1 MRGALAPQESTDFFS
16 EFFFHPRLAAQP
28 SESSA
33 TPFYVNHYMT
43 KYKFLSTGMCDTWL
57 ERSWRED
64 QICQK
69 NQLPKINFKASKI
82 EKTEKMHDF
91 DKIQVQSEL
100 ERLKVYFLGKVN
112 LPWLKSVPL

>member
-1 MRGALAPQESTDFFS
+1 
-16 EFFFHPRLAAQP
+16 
-28 SESSA
+28 
-33 TPFYVNHYMT
+33 
-43 KYKFLSTGMCDTWL
+43 MCDTWL

-100 ERLKVYFLGKVN
+100 GRLKVYFLGKVN